1 MREEKQF
8 QSRTITL
15 GVFVVDSFEF
25 EDRIELLFLSVIVGN
40 DGLGKGFDI
49 TGRSGTTS
57 IKNKIHFQKELN
69 ILFLLGGGRG
79 GDS

>member
-1 MREEKQF
+1 
-8 QSRTITL
+8 
-15 GVFVVDSFEF
+15 
-25 EDRIELLFLSVIVGN
+25 LLFLSVIVGN
-40 DGLGKGFDI
+40 DGLGKGFGI

-79 GDS
+79 GDT